1 RRADPPLLA
10 VFLELPVA
18 RGDIVADRV
27 AEDML
32 RGPRSG
38 DVPAALADDDD
49 QLRLVVHFLADRRQH
64 DGLLGSDD
72 GRRVF
77 AKENRLFRNWPP
89 AFCLGIAI
97 VKPESNYRGRIRH
110 GDARCRLPSAMRAT

>member
-1 RRADPPLLA
+1 RLADHPLLA

-64 DGLLGSDD
+64 DRLLGTDD
-72 GRRVF
+72 GRSVF
-77 AKENRLFRNWPP
+77 AEENRLFRNRRP
-89 AFCLGIAI
+89 ALSGVVAI
-97 VKPESNYRGRIRH
+97 VEPEANDLGRIGYGR
-110 GDARCRLPSAMRAT
+110 